1 MCLVGFRHERLDFWD
16 HQSKPCH
23 VRWLKYLTSP
33 NHVMSDDSNIWPVRT
48 MSCWRIK
55 ISDQSKPC
63 HVGWFKY
70 TTSPNHVMFADE
82 EENNIGM
89 LPHIAMGKI
98 VTSGLLNKL
107 NPNPR
112 AKHSLCQANYKG
124 LASPYLWLGQVL
136 LSLCLSTTTTHR
148 RS

>member
-1 MCLVGFRHERLDFWD
+1 
-16 HQSKPCH
+16 
-23 VRWLKYLTSP
+23 
-33 NHVMSDDSNIWPVRT
+33 
-48 MSCWRIK
+48 
-55 ISDQSKPC
+55 
-63 HVGWFKY
+63 
-70 TTSPNHVMFADE
+70 MFADE

-136 LSLCLSTTTTHR
+136 LSLCLSTTTLFLSLSLSLSLSLGTTQLKHFFKIMIY
-148 RS
+148 SFISGL